1 MQILANPVILNRKAY
16 LVMLTF
22 SYHPIKYSFKIF
34 CFILGSHKKVC
45 MDLECMIC
53 FFPDATFS
61 PIYYTVSIKM
71 ITGY

>member
-1 MQILANPVILNRKAY
+1 MQILANPVILNRMAY
-16 LVMLTF
+16 LVILTC

-53 FFPDATFS
+53 FFPDAIS
-61 PIYYTVSIKM
+61 RLIQKLSDSECC
-71 ITGY
+71 